1 MIQNILREILEQN
14 LKTCSYT
21 FNEIKEENLSYRLN
35 NKTATVGFIYRH
47 IGEIML
53 LYGNFFGIPSRIQ
66 NTTMG
71 QQDEGQGKNL
81 KESEELIENDFKML
95 HQIIETTGE
104 ESWRDLIDTPF
115 FGKVSKS
122 KLFSHILFHNTY
134 HAGQIGL
141 TLKRA
146 EGRQILL

>member
-1 MIQNILREILEQN
+1 MLKMIQNILREILEQN

-53 LYGNFFGIPSRIQ
+53 LYGNFFGIPPRIQ

-81 KESEELIENDFKML
+81 KESEELIENGFKML
-95 HQIIETTGE
+95 HQIIETTEE
-104 ESWRDLIDTPF
+104 ESWRDLIDTQF

-146 EGRQILL
+146 EGR

>member
-81 KESEELIENDFKML
+81 KESKELIKNGFKML
-95 HQIIETTGE
+95 HQIIETTEE

-134 HAGQIGL
+134 HSGQIGL

>member
-81 KESEELIENDFKML
+81 KESKELIKNGFKML
-95 HQIIETTGE
+95 HQIIETTEE
-104 ESWRDLIDTPF
+104 ESWRDLIDTTF

-146 EGRQILL
+146 EGR

>member
-1 MIQNILREILEQN
+1 MIKNILREILEQN

-81 KESEELIENDFKML
+81 KESEELIENGFKML

-146 EGRQILL
+146 EGR

>member
-53 LYGNFFGIPSRIQ
+53 LYGNFFGIPSMIQ

-81 KESEELIENDFKML
+81 KESEELIENGFKML

-146 EGRQILL
+146 EGR

>member
-1 MIQNILREILEQN
+1 MD
-14 LKTCSYT
+14 
-21 FNEIKEENLSYRLN
+21 EIKEENLSYRLN

-53 LYGNFFGIPSRIQ
+53 LYGNFFGIPPRIQ

-81 KESEELIENDFKML
+81 KESEELIENGFKML
-95 HQIIETTGE
+95 HQIIETTEE
-104 ESWRDLIDTPF
+104 ESWRDLIDTQF

-146 EGRQILL
+146 EGR

>member
-14 LKTCSYT
+14 FKTCSYT

-81 KESEELIENDFKML
+81 KESKELIKNGFKML
-95 HQIIETTGE
+95 HQIIETTEE

>member
-66 NTTMG
+66 YTTMG

-81 KESEELIENDFKML
+81 KESKELIKNGFKML
-95 HQIIETTGE
+95 HQIIETTEE

-115 FGKVSKS
+115 FGKVSK
-122 KLFSHILFHNTY
+122 
-134 HAGQIGL
+134 
-141 TLKRA
+141 
-146 EGRQILL
+146 

>member
-81 KESEELIENDFKML
+81 KESEELIENGFKML
-95 HQIIETTGE
+95 HQIIETTEE
-104 ESWRDLIDTPF
+104 ESWRDLIDTQF

-146 EGRQILL
+146 EGR

>member
-81 KESEELIENDFKML
+81 KESEELIENGFKML
-95 HQIIETTGE
+95 HQIIETTEE

-146 EGRQILL
+146 EGR

>member
-81 KESEELIENDFKML
+81 KESKELIKNGFKML
-95 HQIIETTGE
+95 HQIIETTEE

-115 FGKVSKS
+115 FSKVSKS

-146 EGRQILL
+146 EGR

>member
-81 KESEELIENDFKML
+81 KESKELIKNGFKML
-95 HQIIETTGE
+95 HQIIETTEE

>member
-53 LYGNFFGIPSRIQ
+53 LYGNFFGIHSRIQ

-81 KESEELIENDFKML
+81 KESKELIKNGFKML
-95 HQIIETTGE
+95 HQIIETTEE

-146 EGRQILL
+146 EGR

>member
-53 LYGNFFGIPSRIQ
+53 LYGNFFGIPPRIQ

-81 KESEELIENDFKML
+81 KESKELIKNGFKML
-95 HQIIETTGE
+95 HQIIETTEE
-104 ESWRDLIDTPF
+104 ESWRDLIDTQF

-146 EGRQILL
+146 EGR

>member
-53 LYGNFFGIPSRIQ
+53 LYGNF
-66 NTTMG
+66 
-71 QQDEGQGKNL
+71 L
-81 KESEELIENDFKML
+81 ESPRGYRTQPWVNK
-95 HQIIETTGE
+95 T
-104 ESWRDLIDTPF
+104 
-115 FGKVSKS
+115 KVKV
-122 KLFSHILFHNTY
+122 KI
-134 HAGQIGL
+134 
-141 TLKRA
+141 
-146 EGRQILL
+146 

>member
-1 MIQNILREILEQN
+1 MIKNILREILEQN

-81 KESEELIENDFKML
+81 KESEELI
-95 HQIIETTGE
+95 
-104 ESWRDLIDTPF
+104 
-115 FGKVSKS
+115 
-122 KLFSHILFHNTY
+122 
-134 HAGQIGL
+134 
-141 TLKRA
+141 
-146 EGRQILL
+146 

>member
-1 MIQNILREILEQN
+1 
-14 LKTCSYT
+14 
-21 FNEIKEENLSYRLN
+21 
-35 NKTATVGFIYRH
+35 
-47 IGEIML
+47 
-53 LYGNFFGIPSRIQ
+53 
-66 NTTMG
+66 
-71 QQDEGQGKNL
+71 
-81 KESEELIENDFKML
+81 ML
-95 HQIIETTGE
+95 HQIIETTEE

-146 EGRQILL
+146 EGR

>member
-81 KESEELIENDFKML
+81 KESKELIKNGFKML

-122 KLFSHILFHNTY
+122 KLLSHILFHNTY

>member
-81 KESEELIENDFKML
+81 KESKELIKNGFKML
-95 HQIIETTGE
+95 HQIIETTVE
-104 ESWRDLIDTPF
+104 ESLRDLIDTPF

-146 EGRQILL
+146 EGR

>member
-81 KESEELIENDFKML
+81 KESKELIKNGFKML
-95 HQIIETTGE
+95 HQIIETTEE

-146 EGRQILL
+146 EGR

>member
-81 KESEELIENDFKML
+81 KESKELIENGFKML
-95 HQIIETTGE
+95 HQIIETTEE

-134 HAGQIGL
+134 HAGRIGL

-146 EGRQILL
+146 EGR

>member
-81 KESEELIENDFKML
+81 KESEELIENGFKML

-122 KLFSHILFHNTY
+122 KLLSHILFHNTY

-146 EGRQILL
+146 EGR

>member
-81 KESEELIENDFKML
+81 KESKELIKNGFKML
-95 HQIIETTGE
+95 HQIIETTVE

-146 EGRQILL
+146 EGR

>member
-53 LYGNFFGIPSRIQ
+53 LYGNFFGIPSSIQ

-81 KESEELIENDFKML
+81 KESEELIENGFKML

>member
-81 KESEELIENDFKML
+81 KESEEFIENGFKML

-122 KLFSHILFHNTY
+122 KLLSHILFHNTY

>member
-81 KESEELIENDFKML
+81 KESEELIENGFKML

>member
-81 KESEELIENDFKML
+81 KESEELIENGFKML
-95 HQIIETTGE
+95 HQIIETTVE

>member
-35 NKTATVGFIYRH
+35 NKTATVVFIYRH

-81 KESEELIENDFKML
+81 KESKELIKNGFKML
-95 HQIIETTGE
+95 HQIIETTEE

-146 EGRQILL
+146 EGR

>member
-71 QQDEGQGKNL
+71 QQDEGKGKNL
-81 KESEELIENDFKML
+81 KESEELIENGFKML

-146 EGRQILL
+146 EGR

>member
-53 LYGNFFGIPSRIQ
+53 LYGNFFGIPPRIQ

-81 KESEELIENDFKML
+81 KESEELIENGFKML
-95 HQIIETTGE
+95 HQIIETTEE
-104 ESWRDLIDTPF
+104 ESWRDLIDTQF

-146 EGRQILL
+146 EGR

>member
-81 KESEELIENDFKML
+81 KESKELIKNGFKML

-146 EGRQILL
+146 EGR

>member
-81 KESEELIENDFKML
+81 KESEELIENGFKML
-95 HQIIETTGE
+95 HQIIETTEE

>member
-81 KESEELIENDFKML
+81 KESEELIENGFKML
-95 HQIIETTGE
+95 HQIIETTVE

-146 EGRQILL
+146 EGR

>member
-81 KESEELIENDFKML
+81 KESKELIKNGFKML

>member
-53 LYGNFFGIPSRIQ
+53 LYGNFFGIPPRIQ

-81 KESEELIENDFKML
+81 KESEELIENGFKML
-95 HQIIETTGE
+95 HQIIETTEE
-104 ESWRDLIDTPF
+104 ESWRDLIDTQF

-146 EGRQILL
+146 KGR

>member
-81 KESEELIENDFKML
+81 KESVELIENGFKML
-95 HQIIETTGE
+95 HQIIETTEE

-146 EGRQILL
+146 EGR

>member
-81 KESEELIENDFKML
+81 KESEELIENGFKML

-104 ESWRDLIDTPF
+104 ESWRDLIDTQF

-146 EGRQILL
+146 EGR

>member
-53 LYGNFFGIPSRIQ
+53 LYGNFFGIPPRIQ

-81 KESEELIENDFKML
+81 KESEELIENGFKML

-104 ESWRDLIDTPF
+104 ESWRDLIDTQF

-146 EGRQILL
+146 EGR

>member
-81 KESEELIENDFKML
+81 KESEELIKNGFKML
-95 HQIIETTGE
+95 HQIIETTEE

-146 EGRQILL
+146 EGR

>member
-81 KESEELIENDFKML
+81 KERKELIKNGFKML
-95 HQIIETTGE
+95 HQIIETTEE

-146 EGRQILL
+146 EGR